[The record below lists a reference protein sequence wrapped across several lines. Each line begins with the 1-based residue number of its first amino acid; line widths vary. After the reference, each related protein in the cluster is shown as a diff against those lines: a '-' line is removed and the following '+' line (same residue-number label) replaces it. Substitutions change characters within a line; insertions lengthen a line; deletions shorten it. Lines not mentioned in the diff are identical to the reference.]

1 MAKKVDITSKLEMDG
16 NPYLVVGDK
25 ELEVNADAGTVLML
39 MGKYGDAGEQTTK
52 DVLEMYELIFPED
65 ARADIKEMKLS
76 FADLRTIIQEGIKLI
91 LGEDEEENSG
101 EIQTPVMI

>member
-16 NPYLVVGDK
+16 NPYLIVGNK
-25 ELEVNADAGTVLML
+25 ELEVNADAATMLVL

-52 DVLEMYELIFPED
+52 DVLEMYELIFSET

-76 FADLRTIIQEGIKLI
+76 FTDLRTIIQEGIKLI
-91 LGEDEEENSG
+91 IGEGEEENPG
-101 EIQTPVMI
+101 EMQTPVMA